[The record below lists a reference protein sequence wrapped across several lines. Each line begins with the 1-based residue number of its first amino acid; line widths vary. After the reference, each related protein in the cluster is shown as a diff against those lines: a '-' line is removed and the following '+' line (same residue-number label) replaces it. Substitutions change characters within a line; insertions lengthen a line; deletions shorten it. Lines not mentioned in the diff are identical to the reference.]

1 MTNFDPHGPTEA
13 STSASPEPRLTP
25 VDHSVLHAVATGV
38 TIRTLR
44 PLADEVVLV
53 TATGRQSFDHEYE
66 GVWVTTLPGHQVP
79 DYRIDVRYGT
89 ETHRTDDPYRFLP
102 ALGELDQ
109 HLIAEGRHEELWK
122 ALGAHVRRYPSDL
135 GEVSV
140 TSAAGSTGAPPNSAS
155 TSSAVS

>member
-13 STSASPEPRLTP
+13 STSASPEPRPTP
-25 VDHSVLHAVATGV
+25 VDHSVLHAVATGTHHRPHDVLGGHVCEHGV

-79 DYRIDVRYGT
+79 DYRID
-89 ETHRTDDPYRFLP
+89 E
-102 ALGELDQ
+102 
-109 HLIAEGRHEELWK
+109 IGR
-122 ALGAHVRRYPSDL
+122 AHV
-135 GEVSV
+135 
-140 TSAAGSTGAPPNSAS
+140 
-155 TSSAVS
+155 